1 MSKWLWQSDCW
12 PDFRYDGHALTPA
25 LAVARRAQGEII
37 GLSQALGMAEA
48 RNARAQIW
56 VAESLATAA
65 IEGERLDAA
74 SVRSSVA
81 RRLGLAGAAHASTPA
96 IDGLLDMMEDAASR
110 WGKPLTK
117 RRLCAWQAALFPTGF
132 SGLYK
137 VRAGKLRSKA
147 EPMQI
152 VNGPIHRP
160 KVHFEAPPAER
171 VPAELARFL
180 AWFNGDSAKL
190 DGLLR
195 AGIAHL
201 WFEIIHPF
209 EDGNGRVGRAI
220 IDLALAQD
228 LKADPRV
235 FGLAAELAVQRAAY
249 YEQLRL
255 ASRDGA
261 DINRWLEWFCRTFAQ
276 ACGRSVI
283 VVRTA
288 LAKAK
293 FWAAHAGKSV
303 SKAQAKTLNSL
314 LDAGPRG
321 FEGGLTTR
329 KYVSLAGV
337 SRATAYRDLV
347 SLVGAGMLAS
357 QGQGKRTRYFINLE
371 GWEPGSE
378 GSPPSQASSARH

>member
-1 MSKWLWQSDCW
+1 MSKWLWQSDSW

-25 LAVARRAQGEII
+25 LAAARRAQGEIV
-37 GLSQALGMAEA
+37 GLSQALGIAEA
-48 RNARAQIW
+48 RTARAQIW

-81 RRLGLAGAAHASTPA
+81 RRLGLADSAHASTPA

-110 WGKPLTK
+110 WDKPLTK

-137 VRAGKLRSKA
+137 VQAGKLRSKA

-152 VNGPIHRP
+152 VSGPIHRP
-160 KVHFEAPPAER
+160 RVHFEAPPAKR
-171 VPAELARFL
+171 MPAELARFL

-235 FGLAAELAVQRAAY
+235 FSLAAELAAQRAPY

-261 DINRWLEWFCRTFAQ
+261 DINCWLEWFCRTFAR
-276 ACGRSVI
+276 ACGRSVL

-288 LAKAK
+288 LAKAQY
-293 FWAAHAGKSV
+293 WVAHAGKSV
-303 SKAQAKTLNSL
+303 SKAQAKALNSL

-329 KYVSLAGV
+329 KYVSIAGV
-337 SRATAYRDLV
+337 SRATAYRDLAA
-347 SLVGAGMLAS
+347 LVEAGMLAS
-357 QGQGKRTRYFINLE
+357 CGQGKRTRYSINLE

-378 GSPPSQASSARH
+378 